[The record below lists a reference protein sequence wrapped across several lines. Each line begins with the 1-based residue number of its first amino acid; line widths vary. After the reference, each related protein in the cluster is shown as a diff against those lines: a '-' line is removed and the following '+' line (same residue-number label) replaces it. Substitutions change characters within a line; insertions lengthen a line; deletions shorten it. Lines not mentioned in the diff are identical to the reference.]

1 MLKELCAALLLIA
14 TVACGGNKGTA
25 PSPTTTTPPTT
36 AATFSLSGRVTGG
49 SIYTGG
55 STYTAISG
63 ATVSIID
70 GPNVGRSATTDAS
83 GNYNVGGLQLSGF
96 TVNVF
101 AANYVTQSR
110 GVTLTSNQTL
120 NFELT
125 QPPPPIVITGQ
136 VTDATTSAPIS
147 GAIVSINGRYR
158 TTTNFAGMY
167 SDAGLLD
174 AGSNTNITYVSANNY
189 VSDYRYIRGTTQ
201 NVHLNR
207 LERITAGASKLL
219 TVAPDDS
226 LCVNNLQDTPGLG
239 PDYVCRSVRVITPSD
254 GILIVEAIST
264 QSGTHAMIEVETVG
278 DYRFVYPMSNP
289 ASIQVTAGTEVVVN
303 VEVPSAS
310 TNSQSFIVSTSMST
324 R

>member
-1 MLKELCAALLLIA
+1 MLKQLCAALLLIA
-14 TVACGGNKGTA
+14 TIACGGNKGTA
-25 PSPTTTTPPTT
+25 PSPSPTTTTPPTT
-36 AATFSLSGRVTGG
+36 ATTFSLSGKVTASG
-49 SIYTGG
+49 TLL
-55 STYTAISG
+55 AISG
-63 ATVSIID
+63 AQVSIID
-70 GPNVGRSATTDAS
+70 GPNAGKSTTTDGS
-83 GNYNVGGLQLSGF
+83 GSYTFAALQQSGF
-96 TVNVF
+96 TVTVS
-101 AANYVTQSR
+101 APNYMSQSL

-120 NFELT
+120 NLTLT
-125 QPPPPIVITGQ
+125 QPPPPFLLTGQ
-136 VTDATTSAPIS
+136 VTDAATSAPIS

-158 TTTNFAGMY
+158 TTTDVAGMY

-174 AGSNTNITYVSANNY
+174 AGNNTNVTYVSANNY
-189 VSDYRYIRGTTQ
+189 APDYRYIRGTIQ

-226 LCVNNLQDTPGLG
+226 LCVNNVQDTLGLG

-264 QSGTHAMIEVETVG
+264 QNATHPVIEVETVG

-310 TNSQSFIVSTSMST
+310 TARQAFIVSTSMST